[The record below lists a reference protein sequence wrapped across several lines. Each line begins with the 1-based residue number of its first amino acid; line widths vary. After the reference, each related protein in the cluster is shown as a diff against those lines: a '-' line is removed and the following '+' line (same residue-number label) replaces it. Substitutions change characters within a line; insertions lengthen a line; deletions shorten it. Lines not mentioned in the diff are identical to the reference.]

1 MPETEGGSTYEVH
14 HFGSVGNCR
23 YGGHDGAMAMPALAF
38 HNTLPPISEECGKGK
53 CPGLGVDKN
62 YGASVNNKMGDDRND
77 ACNKN
82 GLCLGTHNN

>member
-1 MPETEGGSTYEVH
+1 MRCII
-14 HFGSVGNCR
+14 SVLSVIVVMVAMMGV
-23 YGGHDGAMAMPALAF
+23 MAMPALAF

-82 GLCLGTHNN
+82 GICLGTHNN

>member
-1 MPETEGGSTYEVH
+1 MRRII
-14 HFGSVGNCR
+14 SVLWVIVVMVAMMGV
-23 YGGHDGAMAMPALAF
+23 MAMPALAF

-53 CPGLGVDKN
+53 CPGLDVDKN

-82 GLCLGTHNN
+82 GICLGTHNN